1 MTQDTQLS
9 QRLIEEET
17 KAYKYAMGR
26 KEQLEK
32 MRVNSEFMKDWW
44 AHGLEEHAKNMN
56 IRRENELHELKF
68 KVQREQKRRELH
80 DMRLEESINDVNLN
94 IEMFE
99 KELVLRQFK
108 PEEASKNVSQESVY
122 ERSSRL
128 RKVLNDEIN
137 MMQRSEDT
145 RREEE

>member
-1 MTQDTQLS
+1 
-9 QRLIEEET
+9 
-17 KAYKYAMGR
+17 MGR

-68 KVQREQKRRELH
+68 KVQREHKRRELN
-80 DMRLEESINDVNLN
+80 DMRVEESINDVNLN

-108 PEEASKNVSQESVY
+108 PEEASKNVSQESV
-122 ERSSRL
+122 
-128 RKVLNDEIN
+128 
-137 MMQRSEDT
+137 
-145 RREEE
+145 